1 MLSHPKEYK
10 FALFLLAIFT
20 FVTAVMYIW
29 DFRKATTS
37 VPPTTF
43 FHVKTRSLTQDNDDY
58 EKQEDLFSSKS
69 PKLRSRMLAMP
80 NLVKS

>member
-29 DFRKATTS
+29 DLRKTAT
-37 VPPTTF
+37 VPPNSF
-43 FHVKTRSLTQDNDDY
+43 FHVKTRSLAQDTNDY
-58 EKQEDLFSSKS
+58 EKQEDLFSNKS
-69 PKLRSRMLAMP
+69 PKLRSRMLALP
-80 NLVKS
+80 NLVK

>member
-29 DFRKATTS
+29 DLRKAAR
-37 VPPTTF
+37 VPPNSF
-43 FHVKTRSLTQDNDDY
+43 FHVKTRSLTQDNNDY
-58 EKQEDLFSSKS
+58 EKQEDLFSGKS
-69 PKLRSRMLAMP
+69 PKLRSRMLALP
-80 NLVKS
+80 NLVK